1 MKGEQNS
8 LYLSRFNGE
17 IPEDRLRK
25 SKAQSNKL
33 IDTKMRSLSLKDES
47 VIVHQEKPVL
57 NSTAAGQIMPGF
69 EDEEFQNKTI
79 KKFSINSL
87 LKGRDLIKESNY
99 FDQTHDPNENVN
111 PVADKNGADFRI
123 GDFESFGTFQIKTY
137 LYDRNLTRKI
147 TS

>member
-47 VIVHQEKPVL
+47 VIVH
-57 NSTAAGQIMPGF
+57 
-69 EDEEFQNKTI
+69 
-79 KKFSINSL
+79 
-87 LKGRDLIKESNY
+87 
-99 FDQTHDPNENVN
+99 
-111 PVADKNGADFRI
+111 
-123 GDFESFGTFQIKTY
+123 
-137 LYDRNLTRKI
+137 
-147 TS
+147 